1 MIYQETMD
9 LYDTKTLLRENT
21 LTVPAAA
28 ATKSRAGCLF
38 QIDLKWL
45 NFASKFYDSYKPSH

>member
-28 ATKSRAGCLF
+28 ATKSLASCLF
-38 QIDLKWL
+38 QIDLK
-45 NFASKFYDSYKPSH
+45 